1 MKCPACNSNLQ
12 KENVNGIEVDI
23 CKGNCGGIWFDNFE
37 FRKFDEPHEHAGDTL
52 LNIDKDDSITVDKS
66 VRRKCVKCESIVMM
80 QHFFSVK
87 KEVEVDECPSC
98 GSVWLDGGELEHIR
112 SLFTS
117 EEERRAAANDLFD
130 KMFDPAIEKHF
141 TKQAEEFKR
150 MKNMF
155 KYITPSYYL
164 KK

>member
-98 GSVWLDGGELEHIR
+98 GSVWLDGGGTCTY
-112 SLFTS
+112 SLFV
-117 EEERRAAANDLFD
+117 
-130 KMFDPAIEKHF
+130 
-141 TKQAEEFKR
+141 
-150 MKNMF
+150 
-155 KYITPSYYL
+155 YL
-164 KK
+164 